1 MGGPAWSALIADIV
15 PPAERG
21 KVLGLMGTVAGLISL
36 PGGIVGGMIYDSN
49 PSLLLLSG
57 SILEAMSIPIILLF
71 IRDVQEK
78 KE

>member
-1 MGGPAWSALIADIV
+1 MIADIV